1 MLKEGFHSC
10 LSQWSIIGKNLI
22 LLYLEIVFSI
32 YAIVINTVRLRISD
46 ILIHFEIWIK
56 NHAGK
61 GVREFLCYIY
71 TFIEAEM
78 EWCLWE
84 IFKRDINFYD
94 RNLHFIDCNHKKLLG
109 RVNVRLLLI
118 CYLKNVSYRKKEWNH
133 NQGQAIIKSK
143 CSSVKYKW
151 FPMPQ

>member
-1 MLKEGFHSC
+1 MIYYWKKFDSVYISSYFYSL
-10 LSQWSIIGKNLI
+10 
-22 LLYLEIVFSI
+22 VI

-151 FPMPQ
+151 FPMPK